1 MTATESFRPAS
12 IAEACD
18 FYREHGYAVLPPLTD
33 AAELAELR
41 SICDHLISSG
51 AGRKDGNQHDLT
63 GAERQTDASKE
74 TVQQLLHPSRYEP
87 RLAQTKAWHAAL
99 EAAACLLGVTDL
111 PLEQLVVRDHIIVKP
126 PLSPNP
132 TPWHQDESYWKEEF
146 DYNELSIW
154 IALQDV
160 TEEMGCMTF
169 IPGSHRRDV
178 LPHHPWKN
186 NPKIIALE
194 VDDGHADPA
203 EAVACPLPAGWATAH
218 HSRTLHYTTGN
229 RSSTSPRRALILT
242 VGTPPVKRDTPR
254 VNAWSKD
261 RRTY

>member
-1 MTATESFRPAS
+1 MPTTGPTPSSSSAARE
-12 IAEACD
+12 

-41 SICDHLISSG
+41 EICDRLIATG

-63 GAERQTDASKE
+63 GAEKQTDAKRE
-74 TVQQLLHPSRYEP
+74 AVQQLLHPSRYEP
-87 RLAQTKAWHAAL
+87 RLTGTKAWDSALDAAMQ
-99 EAAACLLGVTDL
+99 LLDVGDC
-111 PLEQLVVRDHIIVKP
+111 PKERLVVRDHIIVKP

-132 TPWHQDESYWKEEF
+132 TPWHQDESYWKEDL

-160 TEEMGCMTF
+160 TEDMGCMTF
-169 IPGSHRRDV
+169 IPGSHRLDV

-194 VDDGHADPA
+194 VDDGFVNPA
-203 EAVACPLPAGWATAH
+203 EAVACPLPAGAATVH
-218 HSRTLHYTTGN
+218 HARTLHYTTGN
-229 RSSTSPRRALILT
+229 FSASSPRRALILT
-242 VGTPPVKRDTPR
+242 IGTPPVPRATPR
-254 VNAWSKD
+254 TNAWSQG
-261 RRTY
+261 RRTF